1 MSEAQ
6 TVELQ
11 LKLLDKYRFEIDF
24 SGCGKIVADEG
35 PPLGD
40 GAGPNPAHLLAAA
53 VGNCLAATL
62 LFSIRKFKEDPGLVT
77 AKVKATLD
85 REGKYLRVVHIAVE
99 LQLGNHGES
108 IPHLQRALA
117 QFEDFCTVTQSV
129 RKGIAV
135 DVRVLDSQGVLV
147 KS

>member
-24 SGCGKIVADEG
+24 SEFGKIISDEAS
-35 PPLGD
+35 PLGEN
-40 GAGPNPAHLLAAA
+40 AGPNPSRLLAAA
-53 VGNCLAATL
+53 VGNCLAASL
-62 LFSIRKFKEDPGLVT
+62 LFAIRKFKEDPGPVT

-85 REGKYLRVVHIAVE
+85 RKGKYLRVVHIEVE
-99 LQLGNHGES
+99 LQLGNHAES

-117 QFEDFCTVTQSV
+117 QFEDFCIVTQSV

-135 DVRVLDSQGVLV
+135 DVRVIDSQGVLV
-147 KS
+147 R